1 MEIPKVSIMAKKVL
15 KKFRSSN
22 VIYDDYSIEVS
33 PFTETGESSRTDL
46 VESGGGKM
54 YVTKGSKKKT
64 RCIHLSVDANDP
76 DPVRK
81 LYKQMDDVLEQAKRD
96 GQELPEYKPK
106 AAPRGTVLEKTP
118 DYTCALNE
126 TQGHVEISITIDL
139 AKDVD
144 FCDKLYH
151 NYINIS
157 KCLHYNED
165 SLKKQCKLLAKRS
178 SN

>member
-1 MEIPKVSIMAKKVL
+1 MKIQKVSIMSKKVL

-81 LYKQMDDVLEQAKRD
+81 LY
-96 GQELPEYKPK
+96 
-106 AAPRGTVLEKTP
+106 
-118 DYTCALNE
+118 
-126 TQGHVEISITIDL
+126 
-139 AKDVD
+139 
-144 FCDKLYH
+144 H

-165 SLKKQCKLLAKRS
+165 SLKKQCKLLAKRG

>member
-1 MEIPKVSIMAKKVL
+1 MPTKKIL

-22 VIYDDYSIEVS
+22 IVYEDYSIEVN
-33 PFTETGESSRTDL
+33 PFVETGEKMQTEL
-46 VESGGGKM
+46 VECGGGKM
-54 YVTKGSKKKT
+54 YVTKGSKRQT
-64 RCIHLSVDANDP
+64 RCVHLTVDAKDP

-81 LYKQMDDVLEQAKRD
+81 LYKQMDEVIEQAR
-96 GQELPEYKPK
+96 QEGHTLPQYKPK

-151 NYINIS
+151 NYVEIS

-165 SLKKQCKLLAKRS
+165 SLKKQCKLLAKS
-178 SN
+178 GKK

>member
-1 MEIPKVSIMAKKVL
+1 MSKKVL

-33 PFTETGESSRTDL
+33 PFAETGESSRTD
-46 VESGGGKM
+46 VIECGGGMM
-54 YVTKGSKKKT
+54 YFTKGSKKKS
-64 RCIHLSVDANDP
+64 RCVHLKVDANDP

-81 LYKQMDDVLEQAKRD
+81 LYKQMEDVLDQARRD
-96 GQELPEYKPK
+96 GQELPEYKGKTAPK
-106 AAPRGTVLEKTP
+106 GSVLEKNA

-126 TQGHVEISITIDL
+126 TQGHVEISIVIDL

-151 NYINIS
+151 NYVNIS

-165 SLKKQCKLLAKRS
+165 SLKKQCRLLAKRS
-178 SN
+178 AN